1 MISTYSILY
10 LIGLLMTLAFYASG
24 QGQKLY
30 KSFRER
36 YPEIPEKQAK
46 LSVQLTIVIYVL
58 LWFIFMPFLII
69 TNGFSK

>member
-1 MISTYSILY
+1 MITIY
-10 LIGLLMTLAFYASG
+10 LIGVFLTLIFYASG
-24 QGQKLY
+24 QGQKMY
-30 KSFRER
+30 ISFREK

-46 LSVQLTIVIYVL
+46 LSVQLSIVMYVL